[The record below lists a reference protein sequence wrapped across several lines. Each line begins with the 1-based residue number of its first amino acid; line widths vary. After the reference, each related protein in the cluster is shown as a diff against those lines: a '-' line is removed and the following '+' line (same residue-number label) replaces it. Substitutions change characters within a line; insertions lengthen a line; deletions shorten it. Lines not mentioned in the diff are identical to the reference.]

1 MAGILPPEFVETK
14 VQNVDSRAGRRPA
27 ALKPAWMPALL
38 HLRGLTG
45 FVVNLAKGVE
55 FSDSLAGATHD
66 DLRLFLGSRTEFGE
80 GDFVSGAMI

>member
-55 FSDSLAGATHD
+55 FSDSLAGATSFQGEA
-66 DLRLFLGSRTEFGE
+66 LVLGRLE
-80 GDFVSGAMI
+80 